1 MRFIDSVK
9 VVKQALDGEGQSFE
23 LTGVC
28 VTETDAITTEKG
40 GYRNAGEIVLRVPG
54 KTMPDIECG
63 DFVYRTG
70 SEKRYVVCSVRDNRK
85 QGSSIS
91 HWKFI
96 CRG

>member
-1 MRFIDSVK
+1 MRFIDSIK
-9 VVKQALDGEGQSFE
+9 VMKQALNGENKSFE

-28 VTETDAITTEKG
+28 VTESGAISAEKG

-54 KTMPDIECG
+54 ETVPNIECG
-63 DFVYRTG
+63 DFVCRLG

-85 QGSSIS
+85 QGSGIS